1 MIIGITGSSG
11 AGKSTVCEILEN
23 EYHVK
28 VINADKIAKELS
40 KKGTLYLLEIV
51 QKFGE
56 EILLENGELNRKKLA
71 NIIYHNEEK
80 RNQLN
85 ECTFK
90 YIRKEI
96 EKQIQEHK
104 NELIAIDVPLLF
116 EAKLEEICNTTIAVI
131 AKNKEAQI
139 ARIMQRDGID
149 KMHAEARLSA
159 QHPNEFYTSRCQFVI
174 TNDNEI
180 ADIEKQIEE
189 ILDVIKSK

>member
-1 MIIGITGSSG
+1 M
-11 AGKSTVCEILEN
+11 
-23 EYHVK
+23 
-28 VINADKIAKELS
+28 INADKIAKELS

-51 QKFGE
+51 EKFGE
-56 EILLENGELNRKKLA
+56 EILLENEELNRKKLA

-96 EKQIQEHK
+96 ETQIQEHK
-104 NELIAIDVPLLF
+104 EELIAIDVPLLF
-116 EAKLEEICNTTIAVI
+116 EANLQNICNTTIAVI

-139 ARIMQRDGID
+139 ARIMERDNID
-149 KMHAEARLSA
+149 KIHAQARLNA
-159 QHPNEFYTSRCQFVI
+159 QHPNEFYTSRCEFVI

-189 ILDVIKSK
+189 ILNVIKSK

>member
-51 QKFGE
+51 QKFGK

-189 ILDVIKSK
+189 ILNLIKSK

>member
-11 AGKSTVCEILEN
+11 AGKSTVCEILKN

-51 QKFGE
+51 EKFGE

-96 EKQIQEHK
+96 ETQIQEHK
-104 NELIAIDVPLLF
+104 EELIAIDVPLLF
-116 EAKLEEICNTTIAVI
+116 EANLQNICNTTIAVV

-139 ARIMQRDGID
+139 ARIMERDNID
-149 KMHAEARLSA
+149 KIHAQARLSA
-159 QHPNEFYTSRCQFVI
+159 QHQNEFYTSRCEFVI

-189 ILDVIKSK
+189 ILNVIKSK

>member
-11 AGKSTVCEILEN
+11 AGKSTVCEILKN

-51 QKFGE
+51 EKFGE
-56 EILLENGELNRKKLA
+56 EILLENEELNRKKLA

-96 EKQIQEHK
+96 ETQIQEHK
-104 NELIAIDVPLLF
+104 EELIAIDVPLLF
-116 EAKLEEICNTTIAVI
+116 EANLQNICNTTIAVI

-139 ARIMQRDGID
+139 ARIMERDNID
-149 KMHAEARLSA
+149 KIHAQARLNA
-159 QHPNEFYTSRCQFVI
+159 QHPNEFYTSRCEFVI

-189 ILDVIKSK
+189 ILNVIKSK

>member
-189 ILDVIKSK
+189 ILNVIKSK